1 MKSRELSDASRYGVL
16 VTAAERR
23 RARTTTWLTEEE
35 QEAWRAVA
43 MIFMQLPGPL
53 DGQLQRDSGI
63 TLFEYMV
70 LSYLSMA
77 PRHTLRMSEL
87 AEFANG
93 SLSRLSNV
101 AKRLEQRGWLTREPD
116 PADGRY
122 TVASLTD
129 EGWQLVR
136 DAAPG
141 HVNAVRQLVIE
152 PLTGAQLRTLSV
164 IGRRLR
170 AGLDLGGTTQRPAQ
184 T

>member
-1 MKSRELSDASRYGVL
+1 
-16 VTAAERR
+16 
-23 RARTTTWLTEEE
+23 
-35 QEAWRAVA
+35 
-43 MIFMQLPGPL
+43 
-53 DGQLQRDSGI
+53 
-63 TLFEYMV
+63 
-70 LSYLSMA
+70 
-77 PRHTLRMSEL
+77 MSEL
-87 AEFANG
+87 AEVANG
-93 SLSRLSNV
+93 SPSRLSNV

-152 PLTGAQLRTLSV
+152 PLTGAQLRTLRA

-170 AGLDLGGTTQRPAQ
+170 AGLDQTDLLGDGSCC
-184 T
+184 

>member
-1 MKSRELSDASRYGVL
+1 M
-16 VTAAERR
+16 TAAGRR
-23 RARTTTWLTEEE
+23 RARTTTWLTAEE

-43 MIFMQLPGPL
+43 IIFMQLPGPL
-53 DGQLQRDSGI
+53 DSQLQRDSGI

-87 AEFANG
+87 ADVANG

-116 PADGRY
+116 PTDGRY

-141 HVNAVRQLVIE
+141 HVDAVRQLVIE
-152 PLTGAQLRTLSV
+152 PLTRAQLRTLSA

-170 AGLDLGGTTQRPAQ
+170 AHLDQ
-184 T
+184 TDVRGDGSCC

>member
-1 MKSRELSDASRYGVL
+1 MKSSGLSAAPRYGVL
-16 VTAAERR
+16 VTAADRR

-152 PLTGAQLRTLSV
+152 PLTGAQLRSLSV

-170 AGLDLGGTTQRPAQ
+170 AGLDLGGTTQRQAQ

>member
-1 MKSRELSDASRYGVL
+1 MKSRESSAARYGGL

-23 RARTTTWLTEEE
+23 RAHTTEWLTEEE

-77 PRHTLRMSEL
+77 PRRTLRMSEL
-87 AEFANG
+87 AEVANG

-141 HVNAVRQLVIE
+141 HVDAVRQLVIE
-152 PLTGAQLRTLSV
+152 PLTGAQLRTLRA

-170 AGLDLGGTTQRPAQ
+170 AGLDQTDLLGDGCC
-184 T
+184 